1 MDPTFVTAGPLKLR
15 VLLAFLV
22 ICMHAKQQQQ
32 QREGK
37 KIDLPGGCAPGCGWT
52 ELLVSIS
59 PSVVSRAYV
68 STFRE

>member
-1 MDPTFVTAGPLKLR
+1 MYPTFVTAGPLKLR

-37 KIDLPGGCAPGCGWT
+37 K
-52 ELLVSIS
+52 
-59 PSVVSRAYV
+59 
-68 STFRE
+68 STFPVGALLDVAGQSFSFRFHPL